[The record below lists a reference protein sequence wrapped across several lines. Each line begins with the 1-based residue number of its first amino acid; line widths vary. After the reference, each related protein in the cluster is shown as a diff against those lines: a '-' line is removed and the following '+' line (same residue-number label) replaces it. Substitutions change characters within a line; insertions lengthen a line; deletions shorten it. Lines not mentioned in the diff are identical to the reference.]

1 MNAKL
6 VAHLKVLITL
16 YGRGDI
22 LDALDGIESGSDGWE
37 TTASVRGRKRINPPE
52 GIAKII
58 EKNGIAGTS
67 RLIGVSQSVVS
78 RWSRS
83 LGIGTAR
90 KGKPS
95 ASRPPDEIDKV
106 LELYSDHR
114 IAGIFGVPHDWVSG
128 WRKERGIARIA
139 DSTQQAGCPPWL
151 DRIRDRLGKEED
163 SVLAREVGVVRERV
177 RQVRERLGV
186 SLDRDEIRR
195 SRAYRQMD
203 SINPKIRDIIGTMSD
218 YDVVRECG
226 GGFSHAAVQRW
237 RGVLG
242 IPAVGK
248 PFVARRGKSALN
260 EFAHMFGEYTDAEI
274 ARASGL
280 TAHGV
285 RFYRERHGIPIFSRR
300 KKVVAPD
307 AGS

>member
-6 VAHLKVLITL
+6 VAHMKMLIATH
-16 YGRGDI
+16 GRSEIDEA
-22 LDALDGIESGSDGWE
+22 LDAIGTNSA
-37 TTASVRGRKRINPPE
+37 TPAQAHRVRGRKKLEPPDN
-52 GIAKII
+52 IADII
-58 EKNGIAGTS
+58 ASHGTCGTAN
-67 RLIGVSQSVVS
+67 LLGVSPPIVS
-78 RWSRS
+78 RWRDN
-83 LGIGTAR
+83 LGLKR
-90 KGKPS
+90 KHKES
-95 ASRPPDEIDKV
+95 VAAPPDNINEL
-106 LELYSDHR
+106 LENYGNYR
-114 IAGIFGVPHDWVSG
+114 IAGMVGASSERVAE
-128 WRKERGIARIA
+128 WRKERGIARIVNPIKRA
-139 DSTQQAGCPPWL
+139 DRPKWIDVIA
-151 DRIRDRLGKEED
+151 DRLGKEED
-163 SVLAREVGVVRERV
+163 SVLAREVGVVRERI

-186 SLDRDEIRR
+186 SLDREEIRR

-218 YDVVRECG
+218 YDVVRESG
-226 GGFSHAAVQRW
+226 GGFSHAAVARW

-285 RFYRERHGIPIFSRR
+285 RFYRERHGIPQFSRR